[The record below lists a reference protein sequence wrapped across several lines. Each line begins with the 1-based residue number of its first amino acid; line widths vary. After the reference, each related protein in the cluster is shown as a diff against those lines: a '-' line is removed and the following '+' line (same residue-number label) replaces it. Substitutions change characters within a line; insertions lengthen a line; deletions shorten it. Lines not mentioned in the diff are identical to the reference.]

1 MAYNIEEDGLIASII
16 DAKNENVYFSMF
28 LHSKNKYE
36 KIEEYSADNIHNII
50 DVLSKYNDKK
60 IIFVGDGAKIHKKS
74 ILEKIE
80 KAEFTAEDIQ
90 NFQTSV
96 SVGRAAFDKYIQG
109 IKGDSNSLHPLYL
122 RKSQAERALE
132 GEK

>member
-16 DAKNENVYFSMF
+16 DAKNENVYFS
-28 LHSKNKYE
+28 LYAHTQNKYK
-36 KIEEYSADNIHNII
+36 KIEEYYADNIHNILDI
-50 DVLSKYNDKK
+50 LLKYNDKK
-60 IIFVGDGAKIHKKS
+60 IIFVGDGAIIFKKI
-74 ILEKIE
+74 ILEQIKNAVFA
-80 KAEFTAEDIQ
+80 KKLQ
-90 NFQTSV
+90 NNQTST
-96 SVGRAAFDKYIQG
+96 SVGKAAFDKYLQG